1 MKKIAFALIFALILS
16 SSVCLADVAEAKE
29 TIVTEYFYED
39 MLLPI
44 EGDGETVQTSA
55 GASPEIKAKS
65 YVLMEAKTGQVLLNN
80 NPHEK
85 LSPASITKIMS
96 LLLVMEALEKGKLT
110 METPISASEHACS
123 MGGSQIW
130 LEPGETM
137 TVHEM
142 LKAAVIASANDA
154 TVALGEAV
162 AGSEEGFVSQMNKRA
177 SELGMKDTT
186 FINATGLDAD
196 GHLVS
201 ANDVAIMSR
210 ELIKHEKIFEYST
223 IWMDTLRNG
232 EMSLVN
238 TNKLVRYYEGCKG
251 LKTGTTGSAGHC
263 LSAVAEKNG
272 MTLIA
277 VVMGAENSNDRFLGA
292 RKLLDYGFANYK
304 YTEVGVPKK
313 QLKKIR
319 VKNGMETEISVTAA
333 GNKSLLIN
341 SSENGE
347 ITVKTELKNEL
358 SAPIEKGQQVGIARI
373 MQNEKELGSIRI
385 ISECDVNKKSFLLIL
400 GRLLELVCQ
409 G

>member
-1 MKKIAFALIFALILS
+1 MKKIAFVLIFALLMS
-16 SSVCLADVAEAKE
+16 SSVCLADVAEVKE

-44 EGDGETVQTSA
+44 EEDGETVQTSA
-55 GASPEIKAKS
+55 GVSPEVKAKS

-85 LSPASITKIMS
+85 LAPASITKIMS

-110 METPISASEHACS
+110 METPITASEHACS

-137 TVHEM
+137 TVHEL
-142 LKAAVIASANDA
+142 LKATVIASANDA
-154 TVALGEAV
+154 TVALGEAI
-162 AGSEEGFVSQMNKRA
+162 AGSEEGFVAKMNKRA
-177 SELGMKDTT
+177 SELGMTDTT
-186 FINATGLDAD
+186 FVNATGLDAE

-210 ELIKHEKIFEYST
+210 ELIKHKKIFDYST
-223 IWMDTLRNG
+223 VWMDTLRNG

-292 RKLLDYGFANYK
+292 RKLLDHGFANYTYK
-304 YTEVGVPKK
+304 NVKVPKE
-313 QLKKIR
+313 QLKKIK
-319 VKNGMETEISVTAA
+319 VKNGMGNEITVRAA
-333 GNKSLLIN
+333 GEKSLL
-341 SSENGE
+341 
-347 ITVKTELKNEL
+347 TEASDDSDIIVTTQLEKEL
-358 SAPIEKGQQVGIARI
+358 FAPVQKGQQVGIARI
-373 MQNEKELGSIRI
+373 TQGGKELGTIKILSN
-385 ISECDVNKKSFLLIL
+385 SDVSKKSFLLVL
-400 GRLLELVCQ
+400 GQLLALVCQ